1 MPAKNKLPLT
11 GNHIA
16 SLLLKASVLA
26 LRAQALN
33 TVGNRVCSERGQ
45 PLFMIC
51 MMVGKGLHRKQKWA
65 SRVALLWQ
73 PSTQLCKKDVKI
85 INASEAGKQHI
96 NLHFTNFSKKTCCL
110 DFRPRTGIV
119 IFSPIYRAYTQLIHH
134 SPPLPFELNP
144 QK

>member
-33 TVGNRVCSERGQ
+33 TVGNRVCSERGTA
-45 PLFMIC
+45 IIHD
-51 MMVGKGLHRKQKWA
+51 LHDA

-110 DFRPRTGIV
+110 DFPPRTGIV

-134 SPPLPFELNP
+134 SPALPFELNP